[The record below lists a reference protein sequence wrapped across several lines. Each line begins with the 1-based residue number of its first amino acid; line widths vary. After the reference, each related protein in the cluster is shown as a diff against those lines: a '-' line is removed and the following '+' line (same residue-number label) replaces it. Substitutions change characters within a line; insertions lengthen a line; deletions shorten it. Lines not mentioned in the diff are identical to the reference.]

1 MKPLVHIFTRLLL
14 CCAALTLLTQC
25 AGYKVGP
32 IKPQRLADVNTI
44 AVPTVKNMTLEPRSS
59 VLVTNEIIKK
69 FQNDGTYKIAT
80 TDKADA
86 ILKGSIREVRRRQLR
101 GARFNNIR
109 TRELE
114 VSVVIEYTLENTKTN
129 VVLAQGSARGSSY
142 LFLDPNH
149 SLSVHQAVNAA
160 AAEAANDLV
169 SRLTESIPGQS
180 GFGGSGRDLTSSGSR
195 SY

>member
-1 MKPLVHIFTRLLL
+1 MKPIIHVIKSLSLSLSAIF
-14 CCAALTLLTQC
+14 CLTQC

-32 IKPQRLADVNTI
+32 IKPERLGDVNTI
-44 AVPTVKNMTLEPRSS
+44 AVPILKNMTLEPRSS

-80 TDKADA
+80 TQKADA

-114 VSVVIEYTLENTKTN
+114 VSVVIDYTLENTKTN
-129 VVLAQGSARGSSY
+129 VVMAQGSARGSSY

-149 SLSVHQAVNAA
+149 TLSVHQAVNAA
-160 AAEAANDLV
+160 AADAASDLV
-169 SRLTESIPGQS
+169 ARLTESIPGQT
-180 GFGGSGRDLTSSGSR
+180 GFGGGGRDLTSSGSR